1 MASPTSHSPPKEAPE
16 SSSQDSVT
24 AQDYIDSQLQLELDA
39 REAMPYSFDVCTNP
53 LGSLRQPV
61 FSCKTCHPNIAS
73 PPGFTNLVS
82 TGAAAICYSCS
93 ISCHGDHELVE
104 IFNKRNIVCDCGTEK
119 IAVQCTLRKVK
130 GEKID
135 LPKGK
140 VGNKYCHNFWGKF
153 CACDEDYDPHSERGT
168 MYQCLLGDVC
178 GEDWFHDRCIMG
190 LPKVREGIT
199 AGSETMAVGKAK
211 VSGEGEG
218 QPEGYDPEDEDDD
231 LPEGFPT
238 EEFEHFICWLCVEKN
253 PWLGRYSGTP
263 GFLGAVYKQGSLQ
276 QTNPGVQNSDGTKS
290 VNGSRV
296 ENSNGKKRRV
306 DDGDGEALRKDF
318 KRAKSPEV
326 SIVLT
331 GFNSNAEPVSTP
343 AEPEAKPCSY
353 ETLPPPQPTTRPFSI
368 FLKEDFRGYLCRCG
382 SCLPRLSQ
390 HPILLEE
397 EETYEPPLDDDD
409 NQSVRSGG
417 SLLDLGEKAL
427 VSVDRVTA
435 INGVLAY
442 NKLKAEVKNF
452 LKPFADNRQ
461 PVSTEAVRNYFA
473 ELRGEAPIHG
483 GGGGGGGPDGDG
495 DNRREQSGK
504 SYLHFRSDHFSR

>member
-1 MASPTSHSPPKEAPE
+1 MSSPTSHSPPRDAPD

-53 LGSLRQPV
+53 LGPLRQPV
-61 FSCKTCHPNIAS
+61 FSCKTCHPNTVSAPS
-73 PPGFTNLVS
+73 FTNIVS

-119 IAVQCTLRKVK
+119 IAAECTLRKVK
-130 GEKID
+130 GERID
-135 LPKGK
+135 LPEGK
-140 VGNKYCHNFWGKF
+140 VGNMYCHNFWGKF

-190 LPKVREGIT
+190 LL
-199 AGSETMAVGKAK
+199 K
-211 VSGEGEG
+211 VSEDATMDPETKVVGEVGVNGEGEG
-218 QPEGYDPEDEDDD
+218 QPEGYNHEEAEDDD
-231 LPEGFPT
+231 SPEGFPT

-253 PWLGRYSGTP
+253 PWLGRYAGTP
-263 GFLGAVYKQGSLQ
+263 GFLGAVYKQGFPLQ
-276 QTNPGVQNSDGTKS
+276 ANSDIQS
-290 VNGSRV
+290 SD
-296 ENSNGKKRRV
+296 GKKTANGTGVETSNTKKRNV
-306 DDGDGEALRKDF
+306 DDGDGEAIRKDF
-318 KRAKSPEV
+318 KRAKTPEA
-326 SIVLT
+326 SKVLT
-331 GFNSNAEPVSTP
+331 GFNSNAEPISTP
-343 AEPEAKPCSY
+343 TEPEAKPCSY
-353 ETLPPPQPTTRPFSI
+353 ETLPPPQPTTKPFSI
-368 FLKEDFRGYLCRCG
+368 FLKEDFRGYLCRCA

-452 LKPFADNRQ
+452 LKPFADNKQ

-483 GGGGGGGPDGDG
+483 GNDNGSDGGG
-495 DNRREQSGK
+495 DNRREQSG
-504 SYLHFRSDHFSR
+504 Y